1 MNKVC
6 HMWNIEHGIHSTIA
20 NENVFFVVVMSW
32 FVIVVKQIVEKTTVN
47 NIISYVVINTLNN
60 LEVLVL

>member
-1 MNKVC
+1 
-6 HMWNIEHGIHSTIA
+6 MWNIEHGIHSTIA
-20 NENVFFVVVMSW
+20 NENVLFVVGMSW